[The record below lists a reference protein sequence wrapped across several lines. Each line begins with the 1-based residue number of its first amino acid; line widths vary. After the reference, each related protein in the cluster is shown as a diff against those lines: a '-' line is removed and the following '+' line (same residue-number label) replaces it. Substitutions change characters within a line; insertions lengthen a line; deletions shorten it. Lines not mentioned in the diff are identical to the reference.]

1 MGFFTGFISGF
12 ALTTSAL
19 YITVTIHRTNRLE
32 QRRVIRDQVEQINW
46 LARSTGAY
54 DRRNLPEDIPRT
66 LEDRFPPREGPI
78 TIKEVLKHRWNTEV
92 EKLARKAHETRWEDV
107 RDATAEGWRGVMSL
121 VKKE

>member
-19 YITVTIHRTNRLE
+19 YITVTIHRINRLE
-32 QRRVIRDQVEQINW
+32 QRRVIRDQVDQINW
-46 LARSTGAY
+46 LASSIGAY
-54 DRRNLPEDIPRT
+54 DRRNLPEETPRR
-66 LEDRFPPREGPI
+66 LEDRFPKQNDTV

-92 EKLARKAHETRWEDV
+92 EKVARKAHETKWEDV
-107 RDATAEGWRGVMSL
+107 RDATSEGWKGVMRL

>member
-19 YITVTIHRTNRLE
+19 YITVTIHRINRLE
-32 QRRVIRDQVEQINW
+32 QRRVIRDQVDQINW
-46 LARSTGAY
+46 LASSIGAY
-54 DRRNLPEDIPRT
+54 DRRNLPEETPRR
-66 LEDRFPPREGPI
+66 LEDRFPKQNDPV

-92 EKLARKAHETRWEDV
+92 EKVARKAHETRWEDV
-107 RDATAEGWRGVMSL
+107 RDATSEGWKGVMRL